1 MVVLQVAISLLLPND
16 LIDGFL
22 PVGLKPDII
31 LLDLVE
37 NIDQLD
43 VLHDRNRI
51 QAMLFVLRYY
61 IIDKN
66 LFELVRARSFQAILQ
81 R

>member
-1 MVVLQVAISLLLPND
+1 MVVLQVAISLLLAND

-22 PVGLKPDII
+22 PVGLNPDII

-43 VLHDRNRI
+43 VLHDRDRI

-61 IIDKN
+61 VIDKN